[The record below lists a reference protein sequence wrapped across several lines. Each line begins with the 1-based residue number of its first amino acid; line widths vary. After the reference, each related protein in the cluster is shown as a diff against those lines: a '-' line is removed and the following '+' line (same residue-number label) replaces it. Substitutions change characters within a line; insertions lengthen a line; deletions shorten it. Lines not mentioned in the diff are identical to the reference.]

1 MSLLS
6 LWHSKPET
14 FNAYAIRQIVAIAGD
29 GKLRDSSL
37 CSSELRD
44 FLKEVDSD
52 ALAKFTDECLVD
64 TFENSGLVLQDVVN
78 EMGRRLEFLVE
89 NGLYRGK
96 PGSVGF
102 DGIWQGDGADLVV
115 EVKTTDLY
123 NVKLETVADYRKK
136 LIAQGTVSPDSAV
149 LFVVGRQDTGSL
161 EAQIRGSRHA
171 WTMRVIGADSLLRL
185 LKLKEK
191 SSSDQIVKRIQAL
204 LQPVEYTRLDG
215 FVDLMFDAT
224 VDVESAEADELEEGD
239 AGSVITSEGPKIQN
253 PTSKGLLEAKRSEAI
268 KALGDKLGCK
278 LVRERRASYSSPND
292 TVRAVAVIS
301 KRYEN
306 KAEPYWYAY
315 HPTQDQFLAE
325 ANSGYFVLGCVDLD
339 RAYAIPL
346 EKMRQYTLS
355 LYQTTLEHR
364 QYWHVK
370 GRPIDG
376 KYHLVLKGGDLVS
389 LEEYA
394 IDL

>member
-14 FNAYAIRQIVAIAGD
+14 FHSYAIRQIVAIAGD
-29 GKLRDSSL
+29 GKLKDGST

-52 ALAKFTDECLVD
+52 ALSRFTDECLID
-64 TFENSGLVLQDVVN
+64 AFDNSGLVLQDVIN
-78 EMGRRLEFLVE
+78 EVGRRLEFGVQ

-96 PGSVGF
+96 QGSVGF

-136 LIAQGTVSPDSAV
+136 LIQQGSVCSECAV

-171 WTMRVIGADSLLRL
+171 WAMRVIGADSLLRL
-185 LKLKEK
+185 LKIKEK
-191 SSSDQIVKRIQAL
+191 SSSDHIVKRIQAL

-224 VDVESAEADELEEGD
+224 AEVESADSEEIEEFEAVEFSISEPKNHNL
-239 AGSVITSEGPKIQN
+239 TSNE
-253 PTSKGLLEAKRSEAI
+253 LLETKRSEAI
-268 KALGDKLGCK
+268 NSLGAKVGSK
-278 LVRERRASYSSPND
+278 LVRERRASFSTPD
-292 TVRAVAVIS
+292 GKIRAVVAIS
-301 KRYEN
+301 KRYDT
-306 KAEPYWYAY
+306 KSEPYWYAF
-315 HPTQDQFLAE
+315 HPSQDQFLGDAS
-325 ANSGYFVLGCVDLD
+325 SGYFVLGCADLN
-339 RAYAIPL
+339 RSYAIPIN
-346 EKMRQYTLS
+346 KMREYAES
-355 LYQTTLEHR
+355 MNQTILESR
-364 QYWHVK
+364 KYWHVK
-370 GRPIDG
+370 GRLVG
-376 KYHLVLKGGDLVS
+376 ENYHLVLKGGQLIS
-389 LEEYA
+389 LEEYR
-394 IDL
+394 IEL